1 LYFQLGRCQTAATLS
16 SNDRQQMAIFHVE
29 NTSDLALIRFWQ
41 KGLSQ
46 AYRTQI
52 RILKEDDNQQQRIQ
66 KQPK

>member
-1 LYFQLGRCQTAATLS
+1 MT
-16 SNDRQQMAIFHVE
+16 IFNVQ

-52 RILKEDDNQQQRIQ
+52 RILKQDDNQQQRIPKQQ
-66 KQPK
+66 K